1 MGNRRRKYALKRAR
15 EVRFSGKTVCAS
27 KKVSKEKILLSIFIE
42 DLKQRLHKENASNII
57 KAAVT
62 GKFPQYPQGDLSKK
76 YSKATVALM
85 KEKGL
90 IKEHP
95 QCNQIDQ
102 IKKKVDGE
110 KYKMPSILQEYL
122 HRNSE
127 S

>member
-1 MGNRRRKYALKRAR
+1 MGNRRREYDLKRAR
-15 EVRFSGKTVCAS
+15 EVRLSGKTVCAS
-27 KKVSKEKILLSIFIE
+27 KKVSKEKILMSIFLE
-42 DLKQRLHKENASNII
+42 DIKQRLHKENASNII

-127 S
+127 N

>member
-27 KKVSKEKILLSIFIE
+27 KNVSKEKILLSIFIE

-76 YSKATVALM
+76 YSKATIALM
-85 KEKGL
+85 KEKCL

>member
-1 MGNRRRKYALKRAR
+1 MGNRRRRYALKRAR
-15 EVRFSGKTVCAS
+15 EVRVSGKTVCAS
-27 KKVSKEKILLSIFIE
+27 KNVSKERISNSIFME
-42 DLKQRLHKENASNII
+42 EMRQRFHYENPTNQLKEWL
-57 KAAVT
+57 T
-62 GKFPQYPQGDLSKK
+62 GEFPKYHQGDLSRKH
-76 YSKATVALM
+76 SKATVALM

-102 IKKKVDGE
+102 IKKKADGE